1 MFLWGTLLAPLPSS
15 RLAAKLG
22 PVRIFGT
29 GIFGAGALAVLVPFG
44 AWFSTYHITVRF
56 IQGLFAVSTS
66 SLRSTKSAYYDSYFV
81 RDNFWTCVQK
91 QKNKIQTDFWQ
102 VQDSRRKETV
112 SRKCKYI
119 LNIFLKHFSFQKIS
133 YLES

>member
-44 AWFSTYHITVRF
+44 AWFSTYHITIRF

-66 SLRSTKSAYYDSYFV
+66 YLTSTKNAHYDSCF
-81 RDNFWTCVQK
+81 T
-91 QKNKIQTDFWQ
+91 T
-102 VQDSRRKETV
+102 E
-112 SRKCKYI
+112 
-119 LNIFLKHFSFQKIS
+119 
-133 YLES
+133 E